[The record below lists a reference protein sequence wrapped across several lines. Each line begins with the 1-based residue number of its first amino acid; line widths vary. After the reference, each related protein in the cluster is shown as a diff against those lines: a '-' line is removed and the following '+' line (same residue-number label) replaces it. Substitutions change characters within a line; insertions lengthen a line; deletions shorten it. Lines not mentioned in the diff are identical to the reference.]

1 MTQIKST
8 PELANL
14 FESIQKDGGGDQ
26 GGNAMDLS
34 WGSGRRDA
42 GKIVQYLI
50 ETRSS

>member
-26 GGNAMDLS
+26 AGNAMDLS
-34 WGSGRRDA
+34 WGKKK
-42 GKIVQYLI
+42 KIGIKLVL
-50 ETRSS
+50 